1 MLFYFDYIS
10 GQNVTKFNFN
20 ITFYTLNKMTFI
32 EIGYF
37 LLPLNKYY
45 SVRVYS
51 LFLALEFVNTEEFQ

>member
-20 ITFYTLNKMTFI
+20 ITFYALNKMSFV

-37 LLPLNKYY
+37 LLSLNKYY
-45 SVRVYS
+45 SVRACLV
-51 LFLALEFVNTEEFQ
+51 FLVFSFRICKH